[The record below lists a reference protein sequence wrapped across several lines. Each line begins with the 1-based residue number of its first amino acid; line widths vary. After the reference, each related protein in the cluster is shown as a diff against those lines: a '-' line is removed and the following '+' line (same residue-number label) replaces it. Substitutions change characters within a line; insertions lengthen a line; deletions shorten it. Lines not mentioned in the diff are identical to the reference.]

1 MRHTEHGPDEWGGQV
16 RGPFQDRRAAV
27 EEATGRAG
35 APTAP
40 TLVPSGADL
49 DSMPSEAIES
59 IGRLGEAISAAAR
72 RALEARASVGEPG
85 SAAHAWNVLVS
96 ADGDYSV
103 REAAH
108 ILNRDP
114 AISTGQRRLFSFIRA
129 SGMVSAGT
137 DVPKA
142 GHERRLRLRPTS
154 YSHPRTGRRVSA
166 KPQLRVTAEGLRYL
180 HQRLGGP
187 ARPAVDEAA

>member
-1 MRHTEHGPDEWGGQV
+1 MS
-16 RGPFQDRRAAV
+16 GPFQEPRAAV
-27 EEATGRAG
+27 EEATGRAA
-35 APTAP
+35 APAALA
-40 TLVPSGADL
+40 LVPSGVDL
-49 DSMPSEAIES
+49 DSMPSEALES

-72 RALEARASVGEPG
+72 QALEARAAAGEPA
-85 SAAHAWNVLVS
+85 SAARAWNVLVS

-114 AISTGQRRLFSFIRA
+114 GISTGQRRLFSFIRA
-129 SGMVSAGT
+129 EGMVSSGT

-142 GHERRLRLRPTS
+142 GHERHLRLRPVS

-166 KPQLRVTAEGLRYL
+166 RPQLRVTAEGLRYL

-187 ARPAVDEAA
+187 ARPAADEAA